1 MSIEL
6 RQRNLTHA
14 MARIDLGTV
23 ERLSGRF
30 AEVLTT
36 LEAGDDVFSADAFFD
51 LNMPIWRFQL
61 QGPEAFAAQLKQINR
76 GDVRID
82 ILQTVPT
89 ISGFVQEHEAHEDVE
104 GEDLSAR
111 RIALCEVRGGRIVE
125 AVIYCTGE
133 WDEALRAR
141 HALEAPMI
149 RQ

>member
-1 MSIEL
+1 MSVDM

-14 MARIDLGTV
+14 MVRVDLGAV
-23 ERLSGRF
+23 DRLSRRL

-36 LEAGDDVFSADAFFD
+36 LEAGDDVFSTDAFFD

-89 ISGFVQEHEAHEDVE
+89 VSGFVQEHEAHEDVE
-104 GEDLSAR
+104 GQDLSAR
-111 RIALCEVRGGRIVE
+111 RIALCEVRAGRIVE
-125 AVIYCTGE
+125 TVIYCTGE

-141 HALEAPMI
+141 HAIEAPII
-149 RQ
+149 RP